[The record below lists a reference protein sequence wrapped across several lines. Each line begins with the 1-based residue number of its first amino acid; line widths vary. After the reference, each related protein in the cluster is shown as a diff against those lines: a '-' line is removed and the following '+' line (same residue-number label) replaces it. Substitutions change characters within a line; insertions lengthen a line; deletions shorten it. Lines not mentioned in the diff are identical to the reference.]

1 MEYIDND
8 AQLEFTLIQSM
19 EELEYDLV
27 GSLNFFCKN
36 YSCK

>member
-8 AQLEFTLIQSM
+8 TVEFTLIQGK
-19 EELEYDLV
+19 EELEYDLN